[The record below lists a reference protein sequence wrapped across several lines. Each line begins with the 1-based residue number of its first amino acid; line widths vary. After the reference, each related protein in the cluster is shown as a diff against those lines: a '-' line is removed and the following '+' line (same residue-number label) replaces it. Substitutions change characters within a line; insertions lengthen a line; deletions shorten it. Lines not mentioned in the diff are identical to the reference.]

1 MVVKLRRSGQ
11 GDFVMWPKYRR
22 LFRVAGRGE
31 KADTRRYKHN
41 GQKHSLKLI
50 WNFNDK
56 DVSADEIASVI
67 VQDLKL
73 PQNLEQDVLLQ
84 IQKPLQ
90 SH

>member
-1 MVVKLRRSGQ
+1 MYNSRFQQVYGRSRPPSAAQ
-11 GDFVMWPKYRR
+11 EFVPIEIS
-22 LFRVAGRGE
+22 VE
-31 KADTRRYKHN
+31 HN